1 MKSSVLI
8 VAEGEHELTGDRPD
22 PALKTLVRRLLG
34 DGIDMQAT
42 VKRSRE
48 VSGHTHAGKGDRL
61 GRKFIGIVQF
71 AEREGFDAVVIL
83 MDHDG
88 DNTRLKSATYAQE
101 AMLTSFPRAVGIAV
115 RAFDAWILADH
126 VALSSVLATTFDMQ
140 PNPEA
145 ISDPKK
151 VCESLR
157 DAAGGEWRLRD
168 LYSAFAAIVDLRI
181 LRARCS
187 TGFAAF
193 AERVEGLKSALSRD
207 V

>member
-8 VAEGEHELTGDRPD
+8 VAEGEHERAGGHADA
-22 PALKTLVRRLLG
+22 ALPTLVRRLLG
-34 DGIDMQAT
+34 DGIDLQ
-42 VKRSRE
+42 VSIKPNRK
-48 VSGHTHAGKGDRL
+48 VSGHMHAGKGDRL

-88 DNTRLKSATYAQE
+88 DDTRLKSATYAQE
-101 AMLTSFPRAVGIAV
+101 ARLTSFPRAVGIAV

-126 VALSSVLATTFDMQ
+126 VALSSVLATTVDMQ

-151 VCESLR
+151 VCKSLR
-157 DAAGGEWRLRD
+157 DAAGGNRRLRD
-168 LYSAFAAIVDLRI
+168 LYSAVAAIVDLRI
-181 LRARCS
+181 LRARCP

-193 AERVEGLKSALSRD
+193 AERVEGLKSALSRN

>member
-8 VAEGEHELTGDRPD
+8 VGEGEHELTGDRPD
-22 PALKTLVRRLLG
+22 PALTTLVHRLLG
-34 DGIDMQAT
+34 EGIDMQAT

-48 VSGHTHAGKGDRL
+48 VAGHTHAGKGDRL
-61 GRKFIGIVQF
+61 GRKFIGIVKF
-71 AEREGFDAVVIL
+71 AKREGFDAVVIL

-88 DNTRLKSATYAQE
+88 DETRLTSATFAQE
-101 AMLTSFPRAVGIAV
+101 SRSISFPRAVGIAV
-115 RAFDAWILADH
+115 RAFDAWFLADH
-126 VALSSVLATTFDMQ
+126 VDLSSVLATTVNMQ
-140 PNPEA
+140 PNPEK

-157 DAAGGEWRLRD
+157 DAAGGDRRLRD
-168 LYSAFAAIVDLRI
+168 LYSAVAAIVDLRI
-181 LRARCS
+181 LRARCP